1 MKFLKKLAFLGG
13 TAALAF
19 TTFNP
24 VVAAEKHL
32 TILFAIPDLAFP
44 FFVHMADIAKAG
56 AAKDG
61 GIDLIVSDGQRSSTK
76 ETADIEAAI
85 TKGVNGIII
94 SPNDVDAL
102 APAIQEAVDAKI
114 PIVTVDRRV
123 NKVPGILTH
132 VGADNVKGGEAQ
144 GQLIEKLF
152 PNGATVMNLQGQSG
166 ASPAIDRNKGL
177 HNVLDQAKDKYKIVF
192 EDTAGFDR
200 AKGLAMTESALAGM
214 AKPPDVIVAA
224 NDDMALGALEALKA
238 RNLLG
243 KVKLIGFDA
252 LPEALGQIKA
262 GNLTA
267 TIEQMPGGQVQGAM
281 DALVAFLRDNKKP
294 DQEVLL
300 LTPIAITAENL
311 DKAERLN
318 EVK

>member
-1 MKFLKKLAFLGG
+1 MRYFSKIGLLATLG
-13 TAALAF
+13 LSLVAF
-19 TTFNP
+19 GP
-24 VVAAEKHL
+24 AQAAEKHL
-32 TILFAIPDLAFP
+32 TVLMAVPDLAFP
-44 FFVHMADIAKAG
+44 FFVHMVDV
-56 AAKDG
+56 AKDEANKLG
-61 GIDLIVSDGQRSSTK
+61 DIDLIIADGQRSSPK
-76 ETADIEAAI
+76 ETADVEAAI
-85 TKGVNGIII
+85 TKGVNGIVI

-102 APAIQEAVDAKI
+102 APALQEAVDAKI
-114 PIVTVDRRV
+114 PVVTIDRRV
-123 NKVPGILTH
+123 NKVPGLLGH

-144 GQLIEKLF
+144 GQVIEKLF

-166 ASPAIDRNKGL
+166 SSPAIDRNKGL

-200 AKGLAMTESALAGM
+200 AKGLSMTESALAGM
-214 AKPPDVIVAA
+214 KNPPDVIVCA

-262 GNLTA
+262 GNMTA
-267 TIEQMPGGQVQGAM
+267 TIEQLPGGQVRGAM
-281 DALVAFLRDNKKP
+281 ETLVGFVRDGKKP
-294 DQEVLL
+294 DQQVTL
-300 LTPIAITAENL
+300 LTPIAITSDNL

>member
-1 MKFLKKLAFLGG
+1 MRYFSKKISLVATLGF
-13 TAALAF
+13 ALVAMG
-19 TTFNP
+19 P
-24 VVAAEKHL
+24 VQAAEKHL
-32 TILFAIPDLAFP
+32 TVLMSLPNLAFP
-44 FFVHMADIAKAG
+44 FFVHMVNQ
-56 AAKDG
+56 AKDEANKIG
-61 GIDLIVSDGQRSSTK
+61 DIDLIIADGQGSSPK
-76 ETADIEAAI
+76 QTADVEAGI
-85 TKGVNGIII
+85 SKGVTGIVI

-102 APAIQEAVDAKI
+102 AAAIQEAVDGKV
-114 PIVTVDRRV
+114 PVVTIDRRV
-123 NKVPGILTH
+123 NKVPGILAH

-192 EDTAGFDR
+192 EDTASFDR
-200 AKGLAMTESALAGM
+200 SKGLSVTESALAGM
-214 AKPPDVIVAA
+214 PKPPDVIVAA

-262 GNLTA
+262 GNMTA
-267 TIEQMPGGQVQGAM
+267 TIEQLPGGQVRGALH
-281 DALVAFLRDNKKP
+281 ALVGFLREGKKP
-294 DQEVLL
+294 DQQVTL
-300 LTPIAITAENL
+300 LTPIAITSENL
-311 DKAERLN
+311 DQAERLN
-318 EVK
+318 EIK

>member
-1 MKFLKKLAFLGG
+1 MRYFSKKISLVATLGF
-13 TAALAF
+13 ALVAMG
-19 TTFNP
+19 P
-24 VVAAEKHL
+24 VQAAEKHL
-32 TILFAIPDLAFP
+32 TVLMSLPNLAFP
-44 FFVHMADIAKAG
+44 FFVHMVNQ
-56 AAKDG
+56 AKDEANKIG
-61 GIDLIVSDGQRSSTK
+61 DIDLIIADGQGSSPK
-76 ETADIEAAI
+76 QTADVEAGI
-85 TKGVNGIII
+85 SKGVTGVVI

-102 APAIQEAVDAKI
+102 AAAIQEAVDGKV
-114 PIVTVDRRV
+114 PVVTIDRRV
-123 NKVPGILTH
+123 DKVPGILAH

-192 EDTAGFDR
+192 EDTASFDR
-200 AKGLAMTESALAGM
+200 SKGLSVTESALAGM
-214 AKPPDVIVAA
+214 PKPPDVIVAA

-262 GNLTA
+262 GNMTA
-267 TIEQMPGGQVQGAM
+267 TIEQLPGGQVRGALH
-281 DALVAFLRDNKKP
+281 ALVGFLREGKKP
-294 DQEVLL
+294 DQQVTL
-300 LTPIAITAENL
+300 LTPIAITSENL
-311 DKAERLN
+311 DQAERLN
-318 EVK
+318 EIK

>member
-1 MKFLKKLAFLGG
+1 MRYSSTIKFVAALSLAF
-13 TAALAF
+13 AALGPAQ
-19 TTFNP
+19 
-24 VVAAEKHL
+24 AAEKHL
-32 TILFAIPDLAFP
+32 TVLMALPNLAFP
-44 FFVHMADIAKAG
+44 FFVHMVNQ
-56 AAKDG
+56 AKDEANKTG
-61 GIDLIVSDGQRSSTK
+61 DIDLIIADGQGSSPK
-76 ETADIEAAI
+76 ESADIEAAI
-85 TKGVNGIII
+85 TKGVDGILV

-102 APAIQEAVDAKI
+102 APAIQEAVDAKV
-114 PIVTVDRRV
+114 PVVTIDRRV
-123 NKVPGILTH
+123 NKVPGILAH

-152 PNGATVMNLQGQSG
+152 PNGATIMNLQGQSG

-192 EDTAGFDR
+192 EDTASFDR
-200 AKGLAMTESALAGM
+200 SKGLAMTESALAGM

-262 GNLTA
+262 GNLTG
-267 TIEQMPGGQVQGAM
+267 TIEQLPGGQVRGALQ
-281 DALVAFLRDNKKP
+281 ALVAFLREGKKP
-294 DQEVLL
+294 DQQVTL
-300 LTPIAITAENL
+300 LTPIAITSENL
-311 DKAERLN
+311 NQSERLS